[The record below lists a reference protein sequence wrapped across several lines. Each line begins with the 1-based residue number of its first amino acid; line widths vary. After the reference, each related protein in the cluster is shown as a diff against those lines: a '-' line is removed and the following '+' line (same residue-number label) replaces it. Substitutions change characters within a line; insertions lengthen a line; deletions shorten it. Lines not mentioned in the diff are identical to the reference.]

1 MKTMSDIS
9 KLLQE
14 AKPLYLKRKKRRKQ
28 FKVATGIL
36 GCVLFANLMIG
47 MPRYNRIN
55 EAELDNFYGYLY
67 GSVDEVSLIDISVSE
82 KDSVI
87 PTDEYGLIMVI

>member
-1 MKTMSDIS
+1 MSDIS

-14 AKPLYLKRKKRRKQ
+14 AKPLYLKRKKRRQQ
-28 FKVATGIL
+28 FKIVSGVL

-47 MPRYNRIN
+47 MPQYNRIN

-67 GSVDEVSLIDISVSE
+67 DSNEETSLTNVLVPE
-82 KDSVI
+82 GDSFI

>member
-1 MKTMSDIS
+1 MSDIS

-47 MPRYNRIN
+47 MLR
-55 EAELDNFYGYLY
+55 
-67 GSVDEVSLIDISVSE
+67 
-82 KDSVI
+82 
-87 PTDEYGLIMVI
+87 